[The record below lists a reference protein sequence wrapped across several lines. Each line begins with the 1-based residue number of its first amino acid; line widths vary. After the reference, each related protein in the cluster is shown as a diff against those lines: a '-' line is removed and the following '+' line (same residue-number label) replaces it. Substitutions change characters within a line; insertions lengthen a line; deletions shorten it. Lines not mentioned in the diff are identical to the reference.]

1 MSKNILLLGSNGYL
15 GSQIKSNLKKHYIIF
30 ELNRKE
36 IQSYNFKKNV
46 ELFNDVT
53 FDFFVNSIVE
63 YRETASIPEIIKS
76 NYLISFEILDQINKS
91 KDFKIFHFDSFYSKF
106 YTLIHPVVICYQ
118 KNLVEWS
125 KVYQFKEKH
134 VTTLYFA

>member
-1 MSKNILLLGSNGYL
+1 M
-15 GSQIKSNLKKHYIIF
+15 
-30 ELNRKE
+30 NRKE
-36 IQSYNFKKNV
+36 IQSYTKKR

-91 KDFKIFHFDSFYSKF
+91 KDFKISILTHFIANF
-106 YTLIHPVVICYQ
+106 TALIHPVVICYQ
-118 KNLVEWS
+118 KS
-125 KVYQFKEKH
+125 C
-134 VTTLYFA
+134 